1 MGHGIRVVLFDLGG
15 VLIRL
20 RGVQVLLAHLEGRMD
35 EPELMRRWL
44 ASPAVRAF
52 ESGNSSLETF
62 CRDMVAELDL
72 PMEETAFLEVF
83 RTFLEGPFPL
93 VSQTLPML
101 AGRIRFGILSNTS
114 EPHWQEAMRLLPAL
128 SFAQWHFL
136 SFRMGLVKPD
146 AAMFR
151 AVLDLLGEPPETV
164 LYFDD
169 HPTNV
174 AAARELGIQAVPV
187 NGFGEAVEA
196 MEALGIL

>member
-1 MGHGIRVVLFDLGG
+1 MKHGIRVVLFDLGG

-20 RGVQVLLAHLEGRMD
+20 RGVQVLLGHLAGRMD

-52 ESGNSSLETF
+52 ESGNGTLVDF
-62 CRDMVAELDL
+62 CHEMVAEFDL
-72 PMEETAFLEVF
+72 PMDEAAFLEVF
-83 RTFLEGPFPL
+83 RTFLEAPYPL
-93 VSQTLPML
+93 AAQTLPVL
-101 AGRIRFGILSNTS
+101 AGRLRFGILSNTS
-114 EPHWQEAMRLLPAL
+114 DPHWQEALRLLPELGLAR
-128 SFAQWHFL
+128 WHFL
-136 SFRMGLVKPD
+136 SYQMGLVKPD

-151 AVLDLLGEPPETV
+151 TVLDQLGEPPETV

-169 HPTNV
+169 HPANV